1 MSLFRARALSRPQRS
16 TAAFPRSGIQARPAG
31 IAAVLAMLAF
41 VPDLQARAGEVLE
54 VAEGIYVAT
63 GFGPSNS
70 TVIAGE
76 DAAIL
81 IDAHHSAAAAN
92 RAAAAY
98 REHVDLPF
106 AAVIYTHGDQSHV
119 AGAAAFTSRYFA
131 PNVYA
136 RANYVL
142 RRSVIGAEAHKRRQR
157 LKGLLLDEAQ
167 RAPTPIDPLPAEQ
180 DSGDRYLPP
189 DSLFYGDRYRLHI
202 SGVRLELV
210 AAPGETRD
218 QLYAW
223 LPQRKA
229 LIAGGNFYP
238 AFPGDLD
245 GIGGSGADLEQW
257 ARSLDRM
264 RSERAEVLI
273 PGHLQPLV
281 GAQVIDRALADYAA
295 ALRFILDETLRGID
309 AGLGPEELAAAIR
322 LPETLAS
329 SPVLEQ
335 SHGALDWAVR
345 SVYARRMGWFDGV
358 AGSLA
363 PLSPR
368 TLAWRLRELAS
379 GSIPLDQALDNALLL
394 TDYRW
399 ASYLADQLMLTEPS
413 QPRHVERKAQALEG
427 MARGVENPRARNY
440 LLSTAKEL
448 RLNAPRPLA
457 P

>member
-1 MSLFRARALSRPQRS
+1 MSRFRARARARPQRPPVE
-16 TAAFPRSGIQARPAG
+16 FPRREMRARPAG
-31 IAAVLAMLAF
+31 IAVLLAVLIF
-41 VPDLQARAGEVLE
+41 FFHPQARAGEVVE

-98 REHVDLPF
+98 RERVELPF

-119 AGAAAFTSRYFA
+119 AGAAAFTGRYFA

-142 RRSVIGAEAHKRRQR
+142 RRSITGAEAHKRRQR
-157 LKGLLLDEAQ
+157 LKGLLLDEAR
-167 RAPTPIDPLPAEQ
+167 RAAIPIDPLPVEP
-180 DSGDRYLPP
+180 DSEDRYLAP
-189 DSLFYGDRYRLHI
+189 DSPFYGDRYRLRI
-202 SGVRLELV
+202 SGVMLELV
-210 AAPGETRD
+210 AAPGETED
-218 QLYAW
+218 QLYVW

-238 AFPGDLD
+238 VFPGDLE
-245 GIGGSGADLEQW
+245 GIGAPGADLEQW

-281 GAQVIDRALADYAA
+281 GAQAIDRALADYAA

-322 LPETLAS
+322 LPEALAS

-345 SVYARRMGWFDGV
+345 SVYARRMGWFDGD

-368 TLAWRLRELAS
+368 TLAWRLRGLAS

-399 ASYLADQLMLTEPS
+399 AAYLADQLMLTEPS
-413 QPRHVERKAQALEG
+413 QPRHVERKARALEG
-427 MARGVENPRARNY
+427 MAQSLENPQARNY

-448 RLNAPRPLA
+448 RLNAPRPLT